1 MVIVGPEAPLVEGIA
16 DFFEADPMLSS
27 VHVVGPGRKGALLEG
42 SKDFAKGFMMR
53 HGIPTAA
60 YETFTQTG

>member
-1 MVIVGPEAPLVEGIA
+1 M
-16 DFFEADPMLSS
+16 
-27 VHVVGPGRKGALLEG
+27 LEG

-60 YETFTQTG
+60 YGTFTPGSLNDAISFMRGLKPPMGAQG